1 MWGVLLSEVLLEL
14 IKKGLNSGLIYLQPS
29 RPCLTIMEG
38 AVLFGKNPSTIDIR
52 KTKYTIGINF
62 RDIWDDK
69 KHSEKGI
76 KYFDNECNKYFCKN
90 CFYKFIEINQNI
102 KLEEKIMRKFY
113 MVDKRYCTILLYKTI
128 KPSPIFVFEEG
139 VLENVNLMLEKN
151 TKLIIEKLRLL

>member
-1 MWGVLLSEVLLEL
+1 MLSEVLLEL

-76 KYFDNECNKYFCKN
+76 KYFDNERNQYYCQDCFC
-90 CFYKFIEINQNI
+90 KFIEIYQNI
-102 KLEEKIMRKFY
+102 KLEEKITQTFDMSKE
-113 MVDKRYCTILLYKTI
+113 RYCTIRLYKTT